1 MNLYELKTEDFAGL
15 TYACSCGEMH
25 RVETRRIL
33 CGKGALD
40 RLVATVE
47 ETGANNILFVSAR
60 DVYDKYGRSVELLL
74 RKSYRLNVHVF
85 PSGFVPTL
93 LRVAELSKYP
103 AADAVV
109 CFGSGSVADVSK
121 YYCSIKGAPLVAVLT
136 APCADLSGYCN
147 LMLNGK
153 TERLLASAPY
163 AVVADAELVGTAP
176 PAMIASAFGW
186 IAGTALALFEW
197 KFAYLIGREP
207 YCAEL
212 AKFSEHLIRC
222 AADAGEKVNEGSR
235 DALMELTECLLKHA
249 ACTQLL
255 GKNRLAESS
264 ATLTAAILQAMKE
277 PVGAGSLLGERV
289 LLCANRLI
297 RLFEAALSEDV
308 KLPILPTDKARRAS
322 LLAKYCGTDA
332 AETLQRLYDQPKI
345 NMELAQYK
353 IREYRRELL
362 GELRELERL
371 FSRINRIFKRMYPDG
386 GFWLRSLKL
395 PNLRTAA
402 YLAPDLSDTF
412 TVLTL
417 LRDEGLLE
425 YVG

>member
-1 MNLYELKTEDFAGL
+1 MDLHELKTEEFAGL
-15 TYACSCGEMH
+15 EYACSCGETH
-25 RVETRRIL
+25 RAETRRL
-33 CGKGALD
+33 FCEKGALD
-40 RLVATVE
+40 RLSAVVG
-47 ETGANNILFVSAR
+47 ETGAETLLFVSAQ
-60 DVYDKYGRSVELLL
+60 DVYDKYGRSIELLL
-74 RKSYRLNVHVF
+74 RKSCRVTVHLF

-93 LRVAELSKYP
+93 MRVAELSKYA

-121 YYCSIKGAPLVAVLT
+121 YHCSIRGVPLIAVLS

-153 TERLLASAPY
+153 TERLLAAAPY
-163 AVVADAELVGTAP
+163 AVIADPELIRTAP
-176 PAMIASAFGW
+176 PAMVASAFGW

-207 YCAEL
+207 YCTEL
-212 AKFSEHLIRC
+212 ARFSDSLIRL
-222 AADAGEKVNEGSR
+222 AADAGERYTEGSGA
-235 DALMELTECLLKHA
+235 ALTELTECLLKHA
-249 ACTQLL
+249 LCTQLL

-264 ATLTAAILQAMKE
+264 ATLTASILQAMNQ
-277 PVGAGSLLGERV
+277 PAGPGSLLGERV
-289 LLCANRLI
+289 LLCANPLI

-308 KLPILPTDKARRAS
+308 RLPILPTDKARRAT

-332 AETLQRLYDQPKI
+332 AETLRRLYDQPKI

-371 FSRINRIFKRMYPDG
+371 YVRINRIFKRIYPDG

-395 PNLRTAA
+395 PGLRTAA